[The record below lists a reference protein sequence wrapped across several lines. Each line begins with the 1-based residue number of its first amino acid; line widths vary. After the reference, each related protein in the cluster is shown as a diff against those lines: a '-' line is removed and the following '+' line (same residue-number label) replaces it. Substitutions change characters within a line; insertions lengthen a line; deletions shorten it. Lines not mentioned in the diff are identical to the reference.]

1 LNSTPENDI
10 AYRLRLWRKDVLEM
24 TQVRFAEATGVHLSA
39 IRKYEG
45 RHSVPSGESL
55 LAIAGTGVDLHW
67 LLTGKG
73 DMRAP
78 SNNGDSDCQDR
89 GGRRTRS
96 PSDGDR
102 GTSEWHPGRQAI
114 CRPGRDFF
122 SRSGSETSS
131 RPRVAGRQVGAETGI
146 VLPLSYYFGT
156 GNIHLKNAYS
166 EERRHRTRCQ
176 IAPGSQF
183 PRLLK

>member
-1 LNSTPENDI
+1 MLLNSTPENDI
-10 AYRLRLWRKDVLEM
+10 ADRLRLWRKDVLEM

-78 SNNGDSDCQDR
+78 SNTGDSATKTEADAELVRRLMAIEGLLSGIQDDK
-89 GGRRTRS
+89 RS
-96 PSDGDR
+96 AVL
-102 GTSEWHPGRQAI
+102 EEI
-114 CRPGRDFF
+114 F
-122 SRSGSETSS
+122 SRVQEAK
-131 RPRVAGRQVGAETGI
+131 RVADLELLVGKLARKRG
-146 VLPLSYYFGT
+146 
-156 GNIHLKNAYS
+156 
-166 EERRHRTRCQ
+166 
-176 IAPGSQF
+176 
-183 PRLLK
+183 

>member
-1 LNSTPENDI
+1 MLLNSTPENDI
-10 AYRLRLWRKDVLEM
+10 ADRLRLWRKDVLEM

-78 SNNGDSDCQDR
+78 TNSAGNSSKTQADPDVVRRLMAIEGLLNGIQGDK
-89 GGRRTRS
+89 RS
-96 PSDGDR
+96 AVL
-102 GTSEWHPGRQAI
+102 EEI
-114 CRPGRDFF
+114 F
-122 SRSGSETSS
+122 SRVQEAK
-131 RPRVAGRQVGAETGI
+131 RVADLELLVGKLAR
-146 VLPLSYYFGT
+146 
-156 GNIHLKNAYS
+156 KRA
-166 EERRHRTRCQ
+166 
-176 IAPGSQF
+176 
-183 PRLLK
+183 